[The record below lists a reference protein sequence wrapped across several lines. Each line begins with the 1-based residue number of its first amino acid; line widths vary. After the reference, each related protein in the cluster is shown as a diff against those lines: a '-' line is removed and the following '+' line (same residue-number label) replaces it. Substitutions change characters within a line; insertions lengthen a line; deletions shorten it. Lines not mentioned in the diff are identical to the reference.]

1 MSYVWVM
8 TFIYCMGNN
17 PNKCIVEKDRRQ
29 FYYSTKAKCIEAAR
43 PYFVKVNCEKVEVI
57 Q

>member
-8 TFIYCMGNN
+8 TFVYCMSSN

-29 FYYSTKAKCIEAAR
+29 FYYSTKEKCKEAAR
-43 PYFVKVNCEKVEVI
+43 PYFVKVVCEKVEVI

>member
-8 TFIYCMGNN
+8 TFVYCISS
-17 PNKCIVEKDRRQ
+17 NKCVIEKDKRQ
-29 FYYSTKAKCIEAAR
+29 FYYSSKEKCKEAAR
-43 PYFVKVNCEKVEVI
+43 PYFVKVICEKVEVI